1 METKTTRRFFAGKEG
16 DVKKHRIPDR
26 YFDADADAVV
36 PNRFSY
42 AAAKKGEG
50 LLLFFRVLLI
60 FGYVLFSAAFFGV
73 CYRLALV
80 PVVAVLPLLLFI
92 LIEYTWRYV
101 SYDVYWQIEGGT
113 MTFGRIYGR
122 SSRRF
127 YVPWIEA
134 RLSDGVL
141 CGPAE
146 YIKCAD
152 AYRECDLKWDFSS
165 SQASPDACVL
175 VWRDGEVYCGVRFDG
190 TSKAARL
197 LKTFCPGADFS
208 GKEFRC

>member
-1 METKTTRRFFAGKEG
+1 METEKRGFLAGREDNVSKHKVSDRR
-16 DVKKHRIPDR
+16 
-26 YFDADADAVV
+26 FDADADAVA

-42 AAAKKGEG
+42 ETAKKCEG

-60 FGYVLFSAAFFGV
+60 FGYVVFAAVFFGV

-80 PVVAVLPLLLFI
+80 PVVAVLPLFLFI
-92 LIEYTWRYV
+92 LIGYTWRYV
-101 SYDVYWQIEGGT
+101 SYDVYWRIEGGR
-113 MTFGRIYGR
+113 MVFGRIYGR

-127 YVPWIEA
+127 YVPWIEV

-152 AYRECDLKWDFSS
+152 AYRECDLRWDFSS
-165 SQASPDACVL
+165 SQASPDACIL

-190 TSKAARL
+190 TARAAHF
-197 LKTFCPGADFS
+197 LKTFCPGTDFCN
-208 GKEFRC
+208 KAFRC